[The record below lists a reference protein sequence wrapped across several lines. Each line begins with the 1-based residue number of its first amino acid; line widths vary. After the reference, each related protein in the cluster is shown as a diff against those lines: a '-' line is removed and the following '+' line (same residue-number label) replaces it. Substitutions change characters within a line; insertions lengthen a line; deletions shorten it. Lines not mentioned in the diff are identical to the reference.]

1 MVLTSHSIIVLIKF
15 MELFFFF
22 FLVLDLVFSL
32 NLEAYARYLHMTDQ
46 FLQRGVRKVMS
57 SHKQYSFGQH
67 TTV

>member
-1 MVLTSHSIIVLIKF
+1 MVLTSHWIIVLIKF
-15 MELFFFF
+15 MEFFF

-32 NLEAYARYLHMTDQ
+32 NLEAYAIYLHMTDQ